1 MSVSHPYLQG
11 ADFICFAHRGG
22 ALENP
27 ENSRRAFAAAVGLGY
42 RYIET
47 DVQATADG
55 AVVVFHDDALDRVTD
70 TAGVIAELP
79 FAEVRAARIDGTEP
93 IMTLEE
99 ALESFPDTRF
109 NIEVKI
115 EAALVPTLEIV
126 QRMACL
132 DRICLASSSG
142 ARVARMRRMAG
153 PGLCTNAPTREAAML
168 VFAGWG
174 LPTPPPRAQCAQVPV
189 VQWGVR
195 VVTPRFIRSCNRRG
209 VQVHVWT
216 IDDEAQMRRLIRM
229 GVNGLM
235 TDRPRLLRKVAME
248 EGVW

>member
-1 MSVSHPYLQG
+1 MSVRHPYLQG

-55 AVVVFHDDALDRVTD
+55 AVVVFHDDTLDRVTD
-70 TAGVIAELP
+70 SMGVLAELP
-79 FAEVRAARIDGTEP
+79 VAEIRAARIGGSEP

-109 NIEVKI
+109 NIEVKT
-115 EAALVPTLEIV
+115 EAALAPTLEIV

-132 DRICLASSSG
+132 DRICLASSSS
-142 ARVARMRRMAG
+142 AWVARMRRMAG
-153 PGLCTNAPTREAAML
+153 PRLCTNAPTREAAML

-174 LPTPPPRAQCAQVPV
+174 LPTPPPQAQCAQVPV
-189 VQWGVR
+189 VKWGVR
-195 VVTPRFIRSCNRRG
+195 VVTRRFIRNCNRRG

-216 IDDEAQMRRLIRM
+216 INDEAEMRHLIRM

-235 TDRPRLLRKVAME
+235 TDRPRLLRKIAIE
-248 EGVW
+248 ERVW